1 MEVFLLIAA
10 IIAVFLIYPYVR
22 IFLKRLSLWK
32 KLRRICH
39 KKGFTL
45 IPTHRCWIF
54 GRKLGKQCD
63 FYIET
68 RETVFAVKLFGMKK
82 RGQILFFGK
91 NSDFFVRSFIGFLA
105 ITGNGVL
112 IPVDSKV
119 RPIPNYDFRIGF
131 KNEWYLKSIRPV
143 LLLNPACHEVRLKK
157 DDKEEIIGNNE
168 AVAGMTL
175 FTLARFLG
183 ELEDSL

>member
-10 IIAVFLIYPYVR
+10 IIALFWLYPYLR
-22 IFLKRLSLWK
+22 IFLKRLSMQR
-32 KLRRICH
+32 KLHRICH

-45 IPTHRCWIF
+45 IPTHRFWLF

-68 RETVFAVKLFGMKK
+68 TETIFAVKLFGMKK
-82 RGQILFFGK
+82 RGQILFFGQ
-91 NSDFFVRSFIGFLA
+91 NNDFIVRSFIGFLA

-119 RPIPNYDFRIGF
+119 RPVPNYDFRINF
-131 KNEWYLKSIRPV
+131 KKEWYLKSIRPI

-157 DDKEEIIGNNE
+157 ESDEVIIGNSE

-183 ELEDSL
+183 ELEDAS